1 MKTITK
7 LSVFLLFILVTACSK
22 SDDSKPTEP
31 VIDGQ
36 WKLKYV
42 NGSITGA
49 SYYFE
54 SGVVNGTFN
63 PSDQTVVV
71 ENNNTNNNLN
81 DLFPSGT
88 YSYEIIDN
96 SSDSSCSQILKIDI
110 MELGCLTIEE
120 NNLTMNQTF
129 ADGFQVHLV
138 R

>member
-22 SDDSKPTEP
+22 KDDSKKTEP

-54 SGVVNGTFN
+54 PGIVNWTFN
-63 PSDQTVVV
+63 PNNHTVVI

-81 DLFPSGT
+81 ALFPSGT

-96 SSDSSCSQILKIDI
+96 SSDPSCSQIMKIDI
-110 MELGCLTIEE
+110 MEMGCLTIE
-120 NNLTMNQTF
+120 NNDLTMDQTF
-129 ADGFQVHLV
+129 ADGIQVHLV